1 MVSVLCLNSTL
12 ITVRAKILET
22 ESTFLALPIL
32 RQFFTLQLLQF
43 GFFIQVKD
51 VLLYFDTLFYWLS
64 RFAVRRNRLV
74 SRIIVNHEL
83 LWFNILLMWVS
94 RIVLFYFVEL
104 YLRLFGLSTKEAAKQ
119 YVVKFHIES
128 ICFLFTCWTCRSPS
142 FFYYFWFL
150 FSLHMSVCR

>member
-1 MVSVLCLNSTL
+1 MLCLNSTF
-12 ITVRAKILET
+12 ITVCPKILET
-22 ESTFLALPIL
+22 ESTFLALSIL
-32 RQFFTLQLLQF
+32 QRFFTLQLLQF

-119 YVVKFHIES
+119 YVVEFHIES
-128 ICFLFTCWTCRSPS
+128 ICFLFTCWACRNPC